1 MYYKYILLLLTLL
14 MISPLASSIS
24 ANATD
29 IIISRGDGIYYTEDA
44 PRDSGFNAWIWVFTS
59 TRDNIDPRYDRY
71 FGIPIIIDSAGA
83 YRVDIPY
90 SNISELRAGTY
101 DILIQFEGKN
111 NIREVY
117 YNKNTTELVSI
128 YKDIKNV
135 VIGGSVQSSFAEGKL
150 LEMLTN
156 KTNGLP
162 DDQYV
167 IKNLIIQDPYIKV
180 DEIYPMETYTN
191 VIKVKGHT
199 NLNAKHWVYIYYDE
213 DESQKH
219 GVMVSEGDIPGDNTF
234 EYELSVPMPQMS
246 NGQHFVTIKS
256 DLGIYTTG
264 SFTVGEQFP
273 YPVQATPTPYKYIYK
288 TGSGKDIQQ
297 TTVPTPTPRTVYVTV
312 LQTPPPA
319 QIIYVTPQPTPIPPS
334 LVDTTTQS
342 ISDNILSIAGLIV
355 LIAVVIAIQ
364 LKKRRKSNTPNEQSP
379 NVTEYKLYEEDVD
392 ELYEEPEREEHAP
405 PKKPKKPKALIE
417 SDFEL

>member
-24 ANATD
+24 ANSTD
-29 IIISRGDGIYYTEDA
+29 IIISRGDGIYYTENA
-44 PRDSGFNAWIWVFTS
+44 PRDAGLNAWIWVFTS
-59 TRDNIDPRYDRY
+59 TRDNIDPKYDRY
-71 FGIPIIIDSAGA
+71 FGIPIVVDTAGN

-111 NIREVY
+111 NIRELY
-117 YNKNTTELVSI
+117 YDKNTTEIVSI

-135 VIGGSVQSSFAEGKL
+135 YIGGSVQSSFAEGKL

-156 KTNGLP
+156 KSNGLP

-167 IKNLIIQDPYIKV
+167 IKNLVIQDPYIKLDDV
-180 DEIYPMETYTN
+180 YPMEQYTN
-191 VIKVKGHT
+191 VIKIKGHT
-199 NLNAKHWVYIYYDE
+199 NLNAKHWIYIYYDE
-213 DESQKH
+213 DESQKR
-219 GVMVSEGDIPGDNTF
+219 GVMVEEGEIPGDNTF
-234 EYELSVPMPQMS
+234 EYELSIPAQQMS
-246 NGQHFVTIKS
+246 TGQHFVTVKS

-264 SFTVGEQFP
+264 SFTIGVQTTP
-273 YPVQATPTPYKYIYK
+273 TVQATPTPYKYIYK
-288 TGSGKDIQQ
+288 TSGGQDLQQ
-297 TTVPTPTPRTVYVTV
+297 TVVPTPTPRTVYVTV

-319 QIIYVTPQPTPIPPS
+319 QIIYITPAPTPVPPS
-334 LVDTTTQS
+334 LVDTTTKS
-342 ISDNILSIAGLIV
+342 VSDNILSVVGLIILV
-355 LIAVVIAIQ
+355 AGVIAIQ
-364 LKKRRKSNTPNEQSP
+364 LKKRKKSVAPTEVTP
-379 NVTEYKLYEEDVD
+379 NVTEYKLYEEDID
-392 ELYEEPEREEHAP
+392 EEPEREERAP